1 MSNVPTPFAAATAV
15 VLPQWIDL
23 NGHMNVGYYH
33 VAFDVAAEPFF
44 EFLGFTPEFRKRTG
58 ASTFALESHLSFVR
72 ELKEGDPIRYEAR
85 LLDFDRKRLH
95 FYQEMFHGTE
105 GWLAATYET
114 LSVHVDMTQRR
125 TAPMPEE
132 LHAQARRDPARA
144 RDAAA
149 ALAGGARDLGAVGA
163 ARRRTR
169 GRHMKSPFARL
180 AAFALALA
188 AAQPAAAQDKV
199 VFATNWKAQA
209 AHGGFYQALADGTYG
224 SARPGR
230 EIRQG
235 GPQVNNRPLL
245 PAGKH
250 RLPDDRQP
258 AAQLRQREE
267 RRADGG
273 GRGDVPEGPA
283 GADRASRP
291 GLRELRR
298 S

>member
-1 MSNVPTPFAAATAV
+1 MSKLPTPFAAATAV

-132 LHAQARRDPARA
+132 LMRRLEEILRAHATLPRPWQ
-144 RDAAA
+144 
-149 ALAGGARDLGAVGA
+149 VG
-163 ARRRTR
+163 
-169 GRHMKSPFARL
+169 H
-180 AAFALALA
+180 
-188 AAQPAAAQDKV
+188 V
-199 VFATNWKAQA
+199 I
-209 AHGGFYQALADGTYG
+209 
-224 SARPGR
+224 SARS
-230 EIRQG
+230 
-235 GPQVNNRPLL
+235 GPR
-245 PAGKH
+245 
-250 RLPDDRQP
+250 
-258 AAQLRQREE
+258 
-267 RRADGG
+267 
-273 GRGDVPEGPA
+273 A
-283 GADRASRP
+283 GAPEDAR
-291 GLRELRR
+291 
-298 S
+298 